1 MNARD
6 LVAGTIAGF
15 VATAPMSA
23 SMGLMKRF
31 LPWRERYPLPPHLI
45 TMQVA
50 ERVGVEDDLGE
61 EGRAVATA
69 ASHFGYGAMTGTLYG
84 ALARHLPGPAALKG
98 IIYGLGVWTGSYL
111 GLLPLSGLF
120 NPATEQ
126 PVRRNALM
134 IAAHVVWG
142 ASLGL
147 VTHWLS
153 HRK

>member
-1 MNARD
+1 
-6 LVAGTIAGF
+6 VAGTLAGF
-15 VATAPMSA
+15 LATAPMSA
-23 SMGLMKRF
+23 SMALMKRF
-31 LPWRERYPLPPHLI
+31 LPWQERYPLPPHLI

-50 ERVGVEDDLGE
+50 ERVGVEDDLNRS
-61 EGRAVATA
+61 GRAVATA
-69 ASHFGYGAMTGTLYG
+69 TGHFGYGALQGALYG
-84 ALARHLPGPAALKG
+84 ALDRHLPGPALLKG
-98 IIYGLGVWTGSYL
+98 IVFGLGVWTGSYL

-126 PVRRNALM
+126 PLRRNALM

-147 VTHWLS
+147 VTSWLS